1 MFPQGNLL
9 SPHIKTGQTDLSD
22 YSRPRKRAGRHEKRA
37 GRHEKRAGRH
47 EKRAGRKKCIMSLPN
62 NKTLDWSTC
71 KAFAADKFDVFRI
84 MISVSDR
91 VETLWEKEKMLVTS
105 IFSFFLTM
113 FSKGFFIRVVRSRIV
128 YGQELNK
135 YYCQTK
141 AKILK

>member
-37 GRHEKRAGRH
+37 GR
-47 EKRAGRKKCIMSLPN
+47 KKCIMSLPN
-62 NKTLDWSTC
+62 NKTLDWSKC